1 MVLETRGGDLETN
14 FKLQGLRAYVYPRID
29 NGLTAGCM
37 ETQDILL
44 GSSHTVL
51 LTDQKTRD

>member
-51 LTDQKTRD
+51 LMD